1 MKNINSAEQ
10 IRKEAIRRYLCG
22 ELPNLI
28 YSSLKRSKKWFFK
41 WLKRF
46 RKGSSNWFS
55 EGSTSGGKDRSK
67 TPNKIANKVDKEI
80 EDIVVSAR
88 KKLEGIKYA
97 QIGANAMGD

>member
-1 MKNINSAEQ
+1 MKNINSEEQ

-22 ELPNLI
+22 EPPNLI
-28 YSSLKRSKKWFFK
+28 YRSFKRSKKWFFK

-46 RKGSSNWFS
+46 REGSSNWF
-55 EGSTSGGKDRSK
+55 KDRSK